1 MRTLL
6 LVLHLIGVAAWLGG
20 NFTQMAVMPGLDRAG
35 GVVAVAWHQA
45 SGRMAQIYYSVA
57 GTVVFLTGVGLVLD
71 GPYEFSH
78 AFVSIGFA
86 VVIIGGVMGVAF
98 FAPTSRA
105 AVAAHEHGDASAIG
119 KVRQRFAI
127 GAAIDT
133 ALVIFTVYAMVA
145 KLGV

>member
-20 NFTQMAVMPGLDRAG
+20 NLTQLAIMPSMDRAG
-35 GVVAVAWHQA
+35 GVVGIAWHRA
-45 SGRMAQIYYSVA
+45 SGQMAQIYYSIA
-57 GTVVFLTGVGLVLD
+57 GAVVLLTGVAMVLD

-86 VVIIGGVMGVAF
+86 VVIIGGVMGVTF
-98 FAPTSRA
+98 FAPNSRA
-105 AVAAHEHGDASAIG
+105 AAAAHENGEPNAIAQL
-119 KVRQRFAI
+119 RRRFVVG
-127 GAAIDT
+127 GAVDT
-133 ALVIFTVYAMVA
+133 ALVIFTIYAMVT